1 MKKIF
6 KGLLSVSAIVLLAGC
21 TLPIGPKTRVHTKI
35 NTNGNNNPINKVV
48 NPSDNIKSSAELA
61 VNERLIVFIENKND
75 FPVRMNVEVEFYDTE
90 GKLVK
95 SGKENFNG
103 VRANGEI
110 AFELYD
116 TPEEFSDYK
125 IFVDAEKEDLY
136 FTFDK
141 ELEMTDNNTEE
152 EVAVQVKNNSDNKID
167 WITVSV
173 VYYKEGKAVGI
184 SEGIESDIKPGRSAN
199 FNIGYAYDKEYDDIE
214 FDDYKVFLNE
224 AYTYED

>member
-1 MKKIF
+1 MIINRKNAN
-6 KGLLSVSAIVLLAGC
+6 V
-21 TLPIGPKTRVHTKI
+21 PKTRVNTKI

-75 FPVRMNVEVEFYDTE
+75 FPVRMNVEVEFYDAE

-141 ELEMTDNNTEE
+141 ELEMTDNNTGE
-152 EVAVQVKNNSDNKID
+152 EVAVQVKNNS
-167 WITVSV
+167 
-173 VYYKEGKAVGI
+173 
-184 SEGIESDIKPGRSAN
+184 
-199 FNIGYAYDKEYDDIE
+199 
-214 FDDYKVFLNE
+214 
-224 AYTYED
+224 